1 MTIVT
6 NVTFAYDEN
15 THILTITTTKVEI
28 KVHASGPAQAAEP
41 VSTVTT
47 VDLSNL
53 VL

>member
-1 MTIVT
+1 MMIVT
-6 NVTFAYDEN
+6 NVTFAYN
-15 THILTITTTKVEI
+15 ATTHILTITTTRVEI
-28 KVHASGPAQAAEP
+28 KLHPSGPSQAAEP